1 MGKIRETRELKQCIE
16 IWEEKDIII
25 KKPEKK
31 ETRKH
36 SWNVNLINITFLYL
50 YPMTHCVFVSNGN
63 SELKWPECWP
73 SRTSWIATGSSMF
86 LLMERFCLTQRILL
100 PSTVEFDESEHWKT
114 ENIHFR
120 FPFLTSWTSTFS
132 LFKVPIAIGWV
143 KPGGSTIYLCSKP
156 EVYGNPINVSDGYLV
171 YTWSDK

>member
-1 MGKIRETRELKQCIE
+1 MRRKRNNHWKAREKRNKKTLLKCESNQY
-16 IWEEKDIII
+16 
-25 KKPEKK
+25 
-31 ETRKH
+31 
-36 SWNVNLINITFLYL
+36 NLSLSLPDDTLRFR
-50 YPMTHCVFVSNGN
+50 VKRN

-100 PSTVEFDESEHWKT
+100 PSTVEFDESEHRKT